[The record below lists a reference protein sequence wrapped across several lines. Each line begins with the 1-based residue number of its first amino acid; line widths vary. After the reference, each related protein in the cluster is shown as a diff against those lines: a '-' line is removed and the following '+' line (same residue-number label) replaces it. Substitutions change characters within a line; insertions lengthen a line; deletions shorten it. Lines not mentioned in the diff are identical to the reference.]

1 MALAPKIRVASPG
14 VSAIMQELTT
24 RGLCPPASLASR
36 LSPMNFPSFR
46 TGPLHSIFSRRSWAA
61 TALLAAG
68 LLATVRAADAPAAS
82 EFKVIDRTNFACKY
96 PTAWKEATDD
106 PDYKAESH
114 FTLNGPDKKQS
125 YISFDIVDKVSDPTK
140 LLASTIESLDGY
152 AITALD
158 KTKIEEWGQFKG
170 AGMHLK
176 GKILGA
182 YPGGIKVFI
191 FNSDHHNIMVIE
203 YYWAEEL
210 KDLTADIDYIQNNF
224 TMKN

>member
-1 MALAPKIRVASPG
+1 
-14 VSAIMQELTT
+14 
-24 RGLCPPASLASR
+24 
-36 LSPMNFPSFR
+36 MNFPAFR
-46 TGPLHSIFSRRSWAA
+46 TGSFTFLTHGRS
-61 TALLAAG
+61 
-68 LLATVRAADAPAAS
+68 LATMGLCATVAWLASARAADAPAAS

-114 FTLNGPDKKQS
+114 FTLNGPDKTNS
-125 YISFDIVDKVSDPTK
+125 YVSFDIVDKTTDPIQ
-140 LLASTIESLDGY
+140 LLASTITSLDGT

-158 KTKIEEWGQFKG
+158 KTKIEEWGQYKG
-170 AGMHLK
+170 SGIHMK
-176 GKILGA
+176 GKILGE

-203 YYWAEEL
+203 YYWADEL
-210 KDLTADIDYIQNNF
+210 KDLTADIEFIQNNF

>member
-1 MALAPKIRVASPG
+1 MCAT
-14 VSAIMQELTT
+14 LTT
-24 RGLCPPASLASR
+24 V
-36 LSPMNFPSFR
+36 
-46 TGPLHSIFSRRSWAA
+46 H
-61 TALLAAG
+61 
-68 LLATVRAADAPAAS
+68 AADAPAAGG
-82 EFKVIDRTNFACKY
+82 FQADRPHKFH
-96 PTAWKEATDD
+96 PQIPPAWKEATDD

-114 FTLNGPDKKQS
+114 FTINGPDKMNS
-125 YISFDIVDKVSDPTK
+125 YVSFDIVDKTEDTTK

-152 AITALD
+152 AINALT

-170 AGMHLK
+170 TGMHLK
-176 GKILGA
+176 GKILDA

-210 KDLTADIDYIQNNF
+210 KDLQADIDYIQNNF